1 MGLLKEKEIR
11 LDTMRI
17 RAFPFCNEVE
27 KFINDHEQVF
37 LVEQNRDGQMR
48 SLLITECEINPAKI
62 VPILNYDGFP
72 ITAKSIVDMISKYLG
87 ETKTKVE
94 AGNFAAE

>member
-1 MGLLKEKEIR
+1 
-11 LDTMRI
+11 
-17 RAFPFCNEVE
+17 
-27 KFINDHEQVF
+27 
-37 LVEQNRDGQMR
+37 MR

-72 ITAKSIVDMISKYLG
+72 ITATTIVDMISKYLG